1 MSDAGPLLERAE
13 AFARERAAGDPPFL
27 AARRREARAVL
38 AERGLPTSKWEE
50 WRYTSLSAALRPDW
64 QVAPAAEQPDR
75 SAVERLSVPVYA
87 CSLFVF
93 LNGRFAPELSS
104 PPSLSGG
111 VRVQSL
117 AELAREDPQALEA
130 CLGAEGTLPDGKVHP
145 FAALHDAFQ
154 EDGAAVVIPRDR
166 ELANPVHLVFLARPA
181 ADGTPAM
188 TFPRVVVHAGSGS
201 RAAVIQDHVSLGE
214 GALFTDAVTQLR
226 VDANARLDHVLLQRE
241 DDGVFHV
248 SNVQARLARDAR
260 LDCHTVSLGGALVRN
275 DAEALLAEEG
285 SECHL
290 RGLALGTG
298 RRVVDNH
305 TLVDHAVPHCSSRE
319 LYKAVLAGRSRGVFR
334 GRVIVRPDAQK
345 TDADQHNPN
354 LLLSDEAEV
363 DTKPQLEIW
372 ADDVRCSHGSTIGQ
386 IDADQLFYLRSR
398 GLPQARAR
406 ELLTRGFAAEI
417 TRSLPSEALG
427 ELVGD
432 LLVERLAQVE
442 EGA

>member
-1 MSDAGPLLERAE
+1 MNDAGPLLERAE
-13 AFARERAAGDPPFL
+13 AFARERAAQDPPFL
-27 AARRREARAVL
+27 AARRREARALL
-38 AERGLPTSKWEE
+38 AERGLPTAKWEE

-64 QVAPAAEQPDR
+64 QVAPDAEPPGR
-75 SAVERLSVPVYA
+75 GAVERLSVPVYA

-117 AELAREDPQALEA
+117 EELAREDPKALEELL
-130 CLGAEGTLPDGKVHP
+130 CAEGTLPDGKVHP
-145 FAALHDAFQ
+145 FAALHAAFQ

-166 ELANPVHLVFLARPA
+166 ELANPVHLVFLSRPA

-188 TFPRVVVHAGSGS
+188 TFPRVVVHAGPGS

-248 SNVQARLARDAR
+248 ANVQARLARDAR
-260 LDCHTVSLGGALVRN
+260 LDCHAVSLGGALVRN

-386 IDADQLFYLRSR
+386 IDPDQLFYLRSR
-398 GLPQARAR
+398 GLPEARAR
-406 ELLTRGFAAEI
+406 ELLTRGFATEI
-417 TRSLPSEALG
+417 TRSLPSQALG

-432 LLVERLAQVE
+432 LLVERLEQGGQDA
-442 EGA
+442 